1 MPIVWWVSLSS
12 PRASERESVDTIVT
26 YKQHLGLINAPHG
39 TEPHAKSL
47 KKRSYIVR
55 SSGNND
61 NSVIFEGARWY
72 IGPTAMPRAA
82 VTPIAPER
90 SVYCSRDEVYLP
102 KLSCLIATD
111 GGTLK
116 SKWATYDGCYVSHS
130 WRHKAT
136 YDVTA
141 AFWIMVRGCLGDL
154 QTRIWRSSKTTNL
167 RINSIVISIEIQLIK
182 TANRMTKTITLSVCK

>member
-39 TEPHAKSL
+39 TEPR
-47 KKRSYIVR
+47 KKLIKRWYIVWVM
-55 SSGNND
+55 
-61 NSVIFEGARWY
+61 VIMIIVWFLRAPRWY

-116 SKWATYDGCYVSHS
+116 SKWATYNCCYVSHS

-154 QTRIWRSSKTTNL
+154 QTMIGQSSKTTNL
-167 RINSIVISIEIQLIK
+167 QINSIVISIEIQLIK